1 MSSFLV
7 YYPFQLATNPQ
18 SGSQLRPLEML
29 QAFERYAQSA
39 NKKMLIISGT
49 SSERMAQWEKLVKED
64 GLEDIEFCYSE
75 NQTIP
80 LWLTD
85 PSHIPTKPFIDKS
98 VFKELK
104 RRNIPIGVFYR
115 DVYWKFD
122 DLYPV
127 KGLKKVALQT
137 IYRLEEKFYQKYV
150 STVFLPSQAM
160 SRYVSIAT
168 NHVPLPPGGRRV
180 ELPERK
186 TQISHPQG
194 IYVGGINSEDY
205 GVETLLE
212 AVKEL
217 KQEGTQFELHI
228 ACREDEFERAKAKR
242 PNVFHENYATFYHK
256 NASELEQVYA
266 EMDMAFIPRKKT
278 VYNDFSVP
286 VKLVEYLSSGIPVV
300 ASDCDAQREIIEQG
314 GYGVIVQDDKEGMKQ
329 GIREMIQSSAAIKLK
344 IQSDFLQNHSWDA
357 RVHKVVTTLVGG
369 NS

>member
-7 YYPFQLATNPQ
+7 YYPFQLAKNPK

-29 QAFERYAQSA
+29 QAFERYAQST

-49 SSERMAQWEKLVKED
+49 SSERAIQWDKFLAEGSLDDV
-64 GLEDIEFCYSE
+64 EFCYSE

-85 PSHIPTKPFIDKS
+85 PSHIPSKPFIDRN

-104 RRNIPIGVFYR
+104 RRKIPIGVFYR

-122 DLYPV
+122 ELYPV
-127 KGLKKVALQT
+127 EGVKKVVLQS

-150 STVFLPSQAM
+150 SSVFLPSEAM
-160 SRYVSIAT
+160 SQYVSISA

-180 ELPERK
+180 ELPERRS
-186 TQISHPQG
+186 QSSDPQG

-212 AVKEL
+212 AVREL
-217 KQEGTQFELHI
+217 KQEGTHFELHI
-228 ACREDEFERAKAKR
+228 ACREDEFQKAKASR
-242 PNVFHENYATFYHK
+242 PDVFHEDNATFYHK
-256 NASELEQVYA
+256 SASELEQIYA
-266 EMDMAFIPRKKT
+266 DMDMAFIPRKKT

-300 ASDCDAQREIIEQG
+300 ASDCDAQRDILEQG

-329 GIREMIQSSAAIKLK
+329 GIRKMIQASAGIRQK
-344 IQSDFLQNHSWDA
+344 IQRDFLQNHSWDA
-357 RVHKVVTTLVGG
+357 RVQKVVSTLVGG
-369 NS
+369 NL